1 MGNMRVDE
9 TRVHNIV
16 DIIYS
21 DSDKLQFVREL
32 VQNSIEGNASRIKIS
47 YEKQGEEMLGV
58 KRFLIQDD
66 GKGMSAEELTEF
78 LNELS
83 SSGKE
88 VGVDKNYGIG
98 AKTSTLPW
106 NPLGVV
112 FVSWTSEDDPGAMIW
127 LYKQRT
133 GLYGAREFEDEEGDL
148 VEALPLDQYDEGI
161 GGEYGVDFRLLREG
175 WNHKSGSAV
184 LLLGSHI
191 MHDTYNPQLLKPN
204 VSKDEFTR
212 YLAQRYKELSVPV
225 SVMQYQADGR
235 NSSGFRSR
243 KLKTLSSLEEV
254 YIEAQG
260 SIDLSDELSIEWRL
274 LANNRTFRAAYFGTG
289 FIAFENKGELFH
301 HKRHPQTWRSFG
313 IHQKQIWSR
322 LFIVIKDKGLIQ
334 NAARTQ
340 LKNPKT
346 DADPD
351 FAVVGEYFRTN
362 LPEYLLNEQRKLIA
376 EKTNNLELYEYR
388 KRLASEYGERFNDV
402 LGPGGAKKRTAAKK
416 AKPKQGELEGVSGQ
430 NKTPPGHDN
439 RKRKT
444 GFPEWRWDGDHEE
457 ESVGYWVP
465 PGREYPDGCIFLNAA
480 YSVFTEIKQRFASR
494 IGEEYQ
500 ELGAGVIHKTI
511 GSYFVTKIAHAL
523 RHKKVVR
530 WGVRGV
536 NEQLLSDGA
545 LTMISL
551 GFFGIEH
558 AIEDALRR
566 ELKGG
571 FLGK

>member
-32 VQNSIEGNASRIKIS
+32 VQNSVEGNASRIKIS
-47 YEKQGEEMLGV
+47 YERQGFEMYGV

-133 GLYGAREFEDEEGDL
+133 GLYGAREFEDDEGDL
-148 VEALPLDQYDEGI
+148 VEALPLDQYDEEI
-161 GGEYGVDFRLLREG
+161 GNEYGVDFRLFREE

-184 LLLGSHI
+184 LLLGDHK
-191 MHDTYNPQLLKPN
+191 MHDTYNPRLLKPN
-204 VSKDEFTR
+204 VSKDECIR
-212 YLAQRYKELSVPV
+212 YLAQRYKELPV
-225 SVMQYQADGR
+225 STSVMQYEAERRDNGR
-235 NSSGFRSR
+235 RSR
-243 KLKTLSSLEEV
+243 KLKTLSSLEET
-254 YIEAQG
+254 YIDAQG
-260 SIDLSDELSIEWRL
+260 SIDVSDSLSIEWVL
-274 LANNRTFRAAYFGTG
+274 INNDRRTMHHYLGSG
-289 FIAFENKGELFH
+289 FIAFENKSELFH
-301 HKRHPQTWRSFG
+301 HRRHPQTWRAFG

-322 LFIVIKDKGLIQ
+322 LFIVIKDKDLIQ

-351 FAVVGEYFRTN
+351 FAAIGEYFRTN
-362 LPEYLLNEQRKLIA
+362 LPEYLLKEQRKLIA
-376 EKTNNLELYEYR
+376 EKANNLEIDEYR
-388 KRLASEYGERFNDV
+388 KRLASEYGNRFNDV
-402 LGPGGAKKRTAAKK
+402 LGPGGAKKRTSAKK
-416 AKPKQGELEGVSGQ
+416 TKAKQGELEGVSGQ

-480 YSVFTEIKQRFASR
+480 YSVFTEIKQRFAGR

-500 ELGAGVIHKTI
+500 ELGAGVIHNTI
-511 GSYFVTKIAHAL
+511 GADYATKISHAL
-523 RHKKVVR
+523 RHKKVAR

-558 AIEDALRR
+558 AIEVALRR

-571 FLGK
+571 FLG

>member
-1 MGNMRVDE
+1 MGDMRIGKAGV
-9 TRVHNIV
+9 NNLV

-21 DSDKLQFVREL
+21 DSDKFQFVREL
-32 VQNSIEGNASRIKIS
+32 VQNSIEAGASKIKIS
-47 YEKQGEEMLGV
+47 YEKQGFEMYAI

-66 GKGMSAEELTEF
+66 GKGMSVEELGEF
-78 LNELS
+78 LNKFS

-98 AKTSTLPW
+98 AKTSTIPW
-106 NPLGVV
+106 NKLGVV
-112 FVSWTSEDDPGAMIW
+112 FVSWTSEDDPGALVW
-127 LYKQRT
+127 LHEQRS
-133 GLYGAREFEDEEGDL
+133 GIYGAREFYDEEENV
-148 VEALPLDQYDEGI
+148 VEVLPLDQYYEEVGY
-161 GGEYGVDFRLLREG
+161 EYGVDFRLLREN
-175 WNHKSGSAV
+175 WNDASGSAV
-184 LLLGSHI
+184 LLLGNQKLEH
-191 MHDTYNPQLLKPN
+191 TYDPQILKDKA
-204 VSKDEFTR
+204 SKDEYQR
-212 YLAQRYKELSVPV
+212 YLSRRYKTLAVPIQISRFAKGESRDYQLTDQVKSLSNLAEKHVE
-225 SVMQYQADGR
+225 
-235 NSSGFRSR
+235 SSGVLVRDDQ
-243 KLKTLSSLEEV
+243 V
-254 YIEAQG
+254 
-260 SIDLSDELSIEWRL
+260 SIEWILMKFNKNMRQ
-274 LANNRTFRAAYFGTG
+274 YCFGSG
-289 FIAFENKGELFH
+289 FIAFENKSELFQH
-301 HKRHPQTWRSFG
+301 RTHPQTWRAFG
-313 IHQKQIWSR
+313 VHQKSIWTR
-322 LFIVIKDKGLIQ
+322 LYILIKDNTLTQ
-334 NAARTQ
+334 NAARTA
-340 LKNPKT
+340 LKNNDT
-346 DADPD
+346 HEAPD
-351 FAVVGEYFRTN
+351 FASIGEYFRAN
-362 LPEYLLNEQRKLIA
+362 IPEYLLNEQRKLIA
-376 EKTNNLELYEYR
+376 EKTNNLELDEYR

-430 NKTPPGHDN
+430 NKTPPGNDN

-523 RHKKVVR
+523 RHKKVAR